1 MPQPFNLK
9 DRIGT
14 IALSL
19 GVAYQYLRKS
29 EENVS
34 ADDHAFPAIVFIEP
48 DQGGWTNNQQGTI
61 KRFTNCFFQFITL
74 YEDMGDNA
82 TQRDGSIEDM
92 KVLAERF
99 IQRII
104 SSDDFEVVTTD
115 INFVTII
122 EKYDANVV
130 GVEINIPKL
139 IYTQPTPC

>member
-1 MPQPFNLK
+1 MSQPFNLK

-14 IALSL
+14 IVLSL
-19 GVAYQYLRKS
+19 GVTYQYLRKS

-34 ADDHAFPAIVFIEP
+34 ADNHSFPAIVFIEP
-48 DQGGWTNNQQGTI
+48 DQGGWKNNQQGTI

-82 TQRDGSIEDM
+82 TQRDGSIEEM
-92 KVLAERF
+92 KILAERF

-139 IYTQPTPC
+139 IYTEPTPC